1 MRKKRTIRLPCLLLA
16 GLGGITLVAI
26 IAIGLAAQPLPGP
39 AAIATDP
46 PTAAPTAPVPPPA
59 TPLEQQGAALRPRF
73 RAELNGLAQAP
84 RYFIQASVDP
94 RTGQVTGQMSVQYTH
109 RGAQPLTELVFR
121 LLPNAQAIYGGGS
134 LSVANVAQ
142 NGRSLQTTL
151 AQGRTVLRAPLLQ
164 PLQPGQTITLSL
176 AFRAQVP
183 AGSGQGYGIFS
194 RSRESLSLAGWYPL
208 LAPYQDGWQT
218 PPVPAV
224 GDAMW
229 AETSLYDVRLIVPSG
244 YEVVSTGT
252 ALEWQDRAGQS
263 TWHIV
268 SGPAREFALAMSDR
282 FEQRETQVDGVRLRL
297 YTLPARAAATAPDEA
312 LKMMAAAFKAYVAR
326 FGPYPYTEFDLVE
339 AAVGIG
345 GYEFSGMVYVDYDR
359 RVRGPFEQYRYLS
372 AHEIAHQWWYNL
384 VGNASVDEPW
394 LDEAL
399 ASYAAVLYLQYAG
412 DAQGAARLLEA
423 WKADYGLRGPGDP
436 PVDSSALLFS
446 NWVAYRRTVYYHG
459 ALFLDELRQTLGD
472 ERFFALLQRLQ
483 TRYRYRMITTDDF
496 LRQAEDIASHDIAA
510 LWARWFR

>member
-26 IAIGLAAQPLPGP
+26 IAIGLAAQPPPGP

-46 PTAAPTAPVPPPA
+46 PTAAPTAPATSPA
-59 TPLEQQGAALRPRF
+59 NPLEQQGAALQPRF

-84 RYFIQASVDP
+84 RYTIQASVDP

-121 LLPNAQAIYGGGS
+121 LLPNARAIYGGGS
-134 LSVANVAQ
+134 LTVENVTQEGQA
-142 NGRSLQTTL
+142 LQTSMAL
-151 AQGRTVLRAPLLQ
+151 GHAVLRVPLPQ
-164 PLQPGQTITLSL
+164 ALQPGQTITLSL
-176 AFRAQVP
+176 RFSAQVP
-183 AGSGQGYGIFS
+183 ASSGQGYGIFS
-194 RSRESLSLAGWYPL
+194 RSPESLSLAGWYPV
-208 LAPYQDGWQT
+208 LALYRDGWQT
-218 PPVPAV
+218 PPIPTV

-229 AETSLYDVRLIVPSG
+229 AEMSLYDVRLIVPSG
-244 YEVVSTGT
+244 YEVVSTGSVVQR
-252 ALEWQDRAGQS
+252 QDNAGQS

-268 SGPAREFALAMSDR
+268 SGPAREFAVAMSNR
-282 FEQRETQVDGVRLRL
+282 FEKRETQVDGVRLRL
-297 YTLPARAAATAPDEA
+297 YTLPARAAATSPDEA
-312 LKMMAAAFKAYVAR
+312 LNMMAGAFRAYVAR
-326 FGPYPYTEFDLVE
+326 FGPYPYTGFDLVE

-345 GYEFSGMVYVDYDR
+345 GYEFSGMVYVDYNR
-359 RVRGPFEQYRYLS
+359 RVHGPFEQYRYLS

-399 ASYAAVLYLQYAG
+399 ASYAAVLYLQHAG
-412 DAQGAARLLEA
+412 DVQGAVRLLEN

-459 ALFLDELRQTLGD
+459 ALFLDELRQVIGD
-472 ERFFALLQRLQ
+472 ERFFALLQWLQ
-483 TRYRYRMITTDDF
+483 TKYRYRIMTTNDF
-496 LRQAEDIASHDIAA
+496 LREAEDVAGHDLAA
-510 LWARWFR
+510 LWEEWFR

>member
-1 MRKKRTIRLPCLLLA
+1 MRKKRTIRLPCLLLT

-39 AAIATDP
+39 VAIATDL
-46 PTAAPTAPVPPPA
+46 PTATPTAPAPPPA
-59 TPLEQQGAALRPRF
+59 NPLEQQETALQPRF

-94 RTGQVTGQMSVQYTH
+94 GTGQVTGQMSVEYTY
-109 RGAQPLTELVFR
+109 RGAQPLTELAFR

-134 LSVANVAQ
+134 LTVENVTQ
-142 NGRSLQTTL
+142 KGRSLQTTL
-151 AQGRTVLRAPLLQ
+151 AQGRTVLRVSLPQ
-164 PLQPGQTITLSL
+164 PLQPGQMTALSI

-194 RSRESLSLAGWYPL
+194 RSQESLSLAGWYPL
-208 LAPYQDGWQT
+208 LALYQDGWQT

-252 ALEWQDRAGQS
+252 AIERQDKAGQS

-268 SGPAREFALAMSDR
+268 SGPAREFALAMSNR

-345 GYEFSGMVYVDYDR
+345 GYEFSGMVYVDYNR
-359 RVRGPFEQYRYLS
+359 RVRGPFEPYRYLS

-412 DAQGAARLLEA
+412 DAQGAARLLES
-423 WKADYGLRGPGDP
+423 WKADYGLRRPGDP

-483 TRYRYRMITTDDF
+483 TRYRYRMMTTGDF
-496 LRQAEDIASHDIAA
+496 LREAEDIAGHDIAA